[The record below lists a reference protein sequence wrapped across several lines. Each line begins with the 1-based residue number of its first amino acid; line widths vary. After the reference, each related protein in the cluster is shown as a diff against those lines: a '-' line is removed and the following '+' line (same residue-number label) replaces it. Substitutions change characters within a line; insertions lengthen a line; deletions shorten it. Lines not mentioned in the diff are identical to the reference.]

1 MHKITW
7 ISMIRYQLHQL
18 EETFTAREGQ
28 KIAMQMV
35 YSYMGGINNGC
46 GLGIR

>member
-1 MHKITW
+1 
-7 ISMIRYQLHQL
+7 MIRYQLHQL

-28 KIAMQMV
+28 NAMQMV